1 MKFIITGIKY
11 LIRIVTVVVVVA
23 ALCFALW
30 EVISIGLTI
39 KFVNFCVAA
48 LMIISVVSF
57 VFLARWA
64 WSNKE

>member
-1 MKFIITGIKY
+1 MKVIIIGIKY
-11 LIRIVTVVVVVA
+11 LIRILTIVVVAA

-48 LMIISVVSF
+48 LMIITVVSL
-57 VFLARWA
+57 VFLAKWA
-64 WSNKE
+64 WSNKS